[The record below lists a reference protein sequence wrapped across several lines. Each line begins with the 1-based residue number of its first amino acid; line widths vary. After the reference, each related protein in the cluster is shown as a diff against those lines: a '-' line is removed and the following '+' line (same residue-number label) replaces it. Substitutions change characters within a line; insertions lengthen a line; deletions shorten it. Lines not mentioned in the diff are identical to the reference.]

1 MKRNQF
7 KFYQYRFEKLQ
18 LVENK
23 LTLSKKD
30 GVLLPNSSN
39 LFYDMIYRIQE
50 KAYVPVYDKDIV
62 DEDEVITT
70 VKCNDNIMEEFFI
83 LKAPSMGDGERDEDK
98 RKLYAYMMQEGIY
111 IDDVHYV
118 REGAVKSASQTRTQK
133 TMFIRE
139 DLKDK
144 ITEYSTLGRKPEK
157 TVIAKMETAKG
168 LLLSSALLLEDC
180 MPRIVIVPDYE
191 ITLKANVRV
200 VEEYVPSETEVS
212 EEEQQYLLDKEKE
225 KLRWDE
231 IGKAVEAAK
240 EKLTQEYLKDNISK
254 RSYDERHTY
263 KTRSK
268 WQEENNRRVKS
279 EEVANPRRRIK
290 FDGNNYPAYHMNQ
303 TEEIKIFPIKPYS
316 VGFDVVEKKDYPV
329 KINCFDGQGIADISW
344 MKKVSEKLELKYTTQ
359 GIQFRLPYIKGYIV
373 SFPIQQWAK
382 DNKVSKIKDIWG
394 TEWDLFEDEIDII
407 LCESCFKAKLDKSK
421 EGLQQWLFSSMNDYY
436 DSLTKYGYTKIG
448 VAAYTKPKYLKEPY
462 AELTYQHLYASNL
475 SYMDIVK
482 ISSKI
487 GRVGIEIKNGIDMG
501 FTKAYLNMLA
511 SDEENSEDEEQYVNI
526 INKAIQINH
535 RMLFDPHIRMF
546 LVGQSKRIFE
556 NLMLGKAYVRGG
568 YKYACGDL
576 IAMAQHCFNILVVG
590 FLGEKECYIA
600 GDTGER
606 VAIRIPITHYSEA
619 NKINLIDSDIK
630 YIRHLDN
637 VIQFSAGKDLSMSQM
652 NMDYD
657 GDKVLVVKN
666 KTLQARHIDAL
677 PIVNV
682 EDKTTAEPL
691 EYNLD
696 NIIAY
701 EMMNLH
707 QQTST
712 ITNIDTFFN
721 NKAMEESGDLTSRD
735 FEITICRHL
744 QGLIID
750 SAKSMKKIIIP
761 ELLQTASCRKPYF
774 MSNKYGDYNEKP
786 NSYQE
791 RTYAKSPF
799 NRFVKDLEDYIKET
813 YKMEI
818 GMANI
823 LDPQYLDIQS
833 TKDLLQDTSKFSG
846 KEFFEIIEHLLPI
859 YKEFIKE
866 KSEIDKKK
874 SRINYKDKSD
884 GTKDEIAVIK
894 QEYDGLFEKT
904 RTACNKVCSNQ
915 SVLASACVEISYN
928 YTKNKNNTD
937 FSRTSE
943 FGFPWYIAP
952 EGILENLKVH
962 EDEHKIDVVEVRE
975 LNHQIKEYKGIL
987 RVDGD
992 VASIDDFK
1000 FYSRDLFDGSYNLY
1014 NILGQHFADM
1024 DVLHKTP
1031 VRITESGTIKSDTM
1045 LEAINN
1051 YTVKLIKFE
1060 NKPVNE
1066 VIDLLRDGFVLR
1078 KRNTDIALYS
1088 GDTYVASVRFEDT
1101 RNMEQGIMLEEYVGQ
1116 TFVMKSIG
1124 DIKDKSVFITISNQL
1139 IEAIC

>member
-18 LVENK
+18 MVENK
-23 LTLSKKD
+23 LTLSKED
-30 GVLLPNSSN
+30 GFLLPNSSN

-50 KAYVPVYDKDIV
+50 KNYVPAYYKDIV
-62 DEDEVITT
+62 DEDGVITT
-70 VKCNDNIMEEFFI
+70 AKCNDNIIEEFFI
-83 LKAPSMGDGERDEDK
+83 LKAPTMSDGKKDEDK
-98 RKLYAYMMQEGIY
+98 RNLYAYMMKEGIY
-111 IDDVHYV
+111 IDNVHYV

-139 DLKDK
+139 DLKGK

-168 LLLSSALLLEDC
+168 LLLSSALLLEEC

-191 ITLKANVRV
+191 VTLKANVRV

-212 EEEQQYLLDKEKE
+212 EEENQYLLDKETE
-225 KLRWDE
+225 KLRWKE
-231 IGKAVEAAK
+231 INQAVGAAQ
-240 EKLTQEYLKDNISK
+240 EILTQEYLKDNLSK

-268 WQEENNRRVKS
+268 WQEESNRRVKPD
-279 EEVANPRRRIK
+279 EVASPKRRIE
-290 FDGNNYPAYHMNQ
+290 FDGNYYPAYHMNQ

-316 VGFDVVEKKDYPV
+316 VGYDVIEKNNYPV
-329 KINCFDGQGIADISW
+329 KVNCFDGQGIADISW
-344 MKKVSEKLELKYTTQ
+344 MKKVSEKLKLKFITQ
-359 GIQFRLPYIKGYIV
+359 GIQFRLPYIKGYVV
-373 SFPIQQWAK
+373 SFPIQKWAK

-394 TEWDLFEDEIDII
+394 TEWDLFEDEIDMI

-421 EGLQQWLFSSMNDYY
+421 EGLQQWLFSSMSDYY

-462 AELTYQHLYASNL
+462 AELTYQHLYAFNL
-475 SYMDIVK
+475 SYMDIVN
-482 ISSKI
+482 ISRKI
-487 GRVGIEIKNGIDMG
+487 GRVGIEIKNGMDMG
-501 FTKAYLNMLA
+501 FTKAYLNMLGSDEDN
-511 SDEENSEDEEQYVNI
+511 SDEEEQCVNV

-546 LVGQSKRIFE
+546 LVGQSKKIFE

-576 IAMAQHCFNILVVG
+576 IAMAQHCFGIPVTG
-590 FLGEKECYIA
+590 FLGKKECYIA
-600 GDTGER
+600 GNTGEHI
-606 VAIRIPITHYSEA
+606 AIRNPITHYSEA

-677 PIVNV
+677 PIVNT
-682 EDKTTAEPL
+682 EDKTTADPL
-691 EYNLD
+691 EYTLD

-712 ITNIDTFFN
+712 ITNIDTYFN
-721 NKAMEESGDLTSRD
+721 NKAMEESGDLTNRD

-750 SAKSMKKIIIP
+750 SAKSMKKIYIP
-761 ELLQTASCRKPYF
+761 EVLQTASCRKPYF

-799 NRFVKDLEDYIKET
+799 NRFVKELENYIKET

-846 KEFFEIIEHLLPI
+846 KEFFRIIKQLHPI

-866 KSEIDKKK
+866 KSEIDRKKAG
-874 SRINYKDKSD
+874 INFKDKSD
-884 GTKDEIAVIK
+884 DTKDAIVAIK
-894 QEYDGLFEKT
+894 QEYDGLFKKS
-904 RTACNKVCSNQ
+904 RNACNEICSNQ

-928 YTKNKNNTD
+928 YTKNKNDTD
-937 FSRTSE
+937 FTRTTE
-943 FGFPWYIAP
+943 YGFPWYIAP

-962 EDEHKIDVVEVRE
+962 EDGHKIDVVEVRE
-975 LNHQIKEYKGIL
+975 LNHQKKEYKGVL
-987 RVDGD
+987 RVEGD

-1000 FYSRDLFDGSYNLY
+1000 FYSRDLFDGNYKLY
-1014 NILGQHFADM
+1014 NILGQHFVDL
-1024 DVLHKTP
+1024 DVLSKTS
-1031 VRITESGTIKSDTM
+1031 IQIAESGTMKPEPII
-1045 LEAINN
+1045 EPIIN
-1051 YTVKLIKFE
+1051 YQVKLIKFE

-1066 VIDLLRDGFVLR
+1066 VVELLRDGFVL
-1078 KRNTDIALYS
+1078 KMRNTDIALYS

-1101 RNMEQGIMLEEYVGQ
+1101 RNMEQGIMLEEYVGKS
-1116 TFVMKSIG
+1116 FVMNGIG
-1124 DIKDKSVFITISNQL
+1124 DIKDKSVFITISTQ
-1139 IEAIC
+1139 